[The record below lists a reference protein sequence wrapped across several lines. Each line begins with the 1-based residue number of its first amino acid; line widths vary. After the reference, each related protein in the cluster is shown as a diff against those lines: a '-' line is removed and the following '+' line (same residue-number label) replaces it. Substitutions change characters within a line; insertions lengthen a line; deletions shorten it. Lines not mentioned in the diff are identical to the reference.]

1 MTTLFKTN
9 SGKIKPA
16 SISGMFD
23 PFFKKEMGDWFGKEF
38 VDTIPGV
45 NITETNSAY
54 HVELAAPG
62 LKKDDFTI
70 KVDGDII
77 TISSEKETET
87 KKEDKEYSRREY
99 NYSSFSRSF
108 NLPEHVN
115 QDKIMATYVDGVL
128 KVDLPKKEVTENSA
142 TKKIKVS

>member
-108 NLPEHVN
+108 NLPEYVN

>member
-9 SGKIKPA
+9 TGKIKPA
-16 SISGMFD
+16 GISGMFD
-23 PFFKKEMGDWFGKEF
+23 PFFKKEIGDWFGKEF

-45 NITETNSAY
+45 NITESKNSY

-62 LKKDDFTI
+62 LKKEDFNI
-70 KVDGDII
+70 KIDGDVI

-87 KKEDKEYSRREY
+87 KSADKEYTRREY

-108 NLPEHVN
+108 NLPEMVN
-115 QDKIMATYVDGVL
+115 QDKIMATYTDGVL
-128 KVDLPKKEVTENSA
+128 KVDLPKKETTQTSNS
-142 TKKIKVS
+142 KKISVS

>member
-1 MTTLFKTN
+1 MTTLLKTN

-62 LKKDDFTI
+62 LKKDDFNI

-87 KKEDKEYSRREY
+87 KKEDEEYSRREY

-108 NLPEHVN
+108 NLPEYVN